1 MGTGTAGKGTIWL
14 KPGRER
20 SLLRRHPWVYSG
32 AISRVD
38 GTPDAGDT
46 IIVRSVEGRF
56 LGRGSYSPDSQIR
69 ARIWSFSET
78 VSIDTAF
85 FREHLVK
92 AFHRRDEVLED
103 RSNKDNSHSAIRLVY
118 GESDGLPGFILDKY
132 ADTLVLQVLST
143 GAEIWRHTFID
154 LSLELTGAVRI
165 YERSDVDVRE
175 LEGLPYRQGS
185 VKGGEPPERIAIQEN
200 GLNFWVDVRKGHK
213 TGFYLDQRRNR
224 LRVREYVRD
233 RDVLD
238 CFCYTGG
245 MTTNVLK
252 GGAKSV
258 LAVDASAT
266 ALAMNREN
274 ISFNQL
280 DMDRVEFMEGDV
292 FQLLRK
298 FRDSRRDFDMI
309 ILDPP
314 KFAPTTAQ
322 VDRAARGYKD
332 INLLAFKLLRPGG
345 ILATFSCSGGVSA
358 ELFQSIVAGAA
369 LDAGINAQIIE
380 YLHQDF
386 DHPVALSFPEG
397 AYLKGLVIRT

>member
-1 MGTGTAGKGTIWL
+1 M
-14 KPGRER
+14 
-20 SLLRRHPWVYSG
+20 
-32 AISRVD
+32 
-38 GTPDAGDT
+38 
-46 IIVRSVEGRF
+46 
-56 LGRGSYSPDSQIR
+56 
-69 ARIWSFSET
+69 
-78 VSIDTAF
+78 SIDTAF